1 VCQEC
6 FSSYLCSCSLEK
18 LREETDDDDYLES
31 IEKVEPKVEDLA
43 NFIAKKLDIQLP
55 SSNDEADS

>member
-1 VCQEC
+1 
-6 FSSYLCSCSLEK
+6 
-18 LREETDDDDYLES
+18 LES

-55 SSNDEADS
+55 SSNDEADSWTL